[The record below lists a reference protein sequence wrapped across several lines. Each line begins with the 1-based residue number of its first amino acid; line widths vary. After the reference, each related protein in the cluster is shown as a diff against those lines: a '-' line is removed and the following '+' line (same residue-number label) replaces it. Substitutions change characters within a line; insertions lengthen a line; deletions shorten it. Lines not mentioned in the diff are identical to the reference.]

1 MMGLLPRFLLPVN
14 EHRINCPDYNRKY
27 HMLIYKHPE
36 IIMYTILIV
45 SNIFEKY
52 ILYYL
57 KLNRCFSVN
66 HVGPGGGSDI
76 LDSS

>member
-1 MMGLLPRFLLPVN
+1 MLGSWLHGVCH

-57 KLNRCFSVN
+57 KLNMCFFCPLGAGNGAVE
-66 HVGPGGGSDI
+66 
-76 LDSS
+76 L